1 MKNNTILGT
10 FSFSTANLLTHVIDV
25 GFARSQF
32 NNRAI
37 RRRYYSITRFL
48 IFHFCMT
55 VRDAYTIIVFRAKTK
70 SALHNEVI
78 CRFRCVSFVKPF
90 HCVAFW
96 CDNLIALSTPF
107 YKSSGCQHVEPQAFC
122 FL

>member
-1 MKNNTILGT
+1 MKKNTILGT
-10 FSFSTANLLTHVIDV
+10 FSFSTANLQTHAIDV

-37 RRRYYSITRFL
+37 RRRYYSITILIL
-48 IFHFCMT
+48 IFQFCMT

-90 HCVAFW
+90 HCVAFGAT
-96 CDNLIALSTPF
+96 I
-107 YKSSGCQHVEPQAFC
+107 
-122 FL
+122 